1 VSALKAAADKGD
13 FGELLGALGLPLWLV
28 PAIEVVIAVLEL
40 ALVYFGV
47 KLLPPEWFGFLPAD
61 VRSFLQIGVSPQY
74 SSARLLDQH
83 HFSIWIP
90 VPALKADFKEMHR
103 RRPGLGLAVT
113 LLLVY
118 LAGFLSTPFV
128 NVSSDASSSLARRAA
143 EKRPPP
149 RDMETSLSPEDSY
162 EMPRTPEEEK
172 KMNYWKSDFDDL
184 SAEEKLKSPLV
195 VLGFFLFL
203 TPFIGGFYLLVSGG
217 GLDD

>member
-1 VSALKAAADKGD
+1 MELDRNFPSLDHRRKGITEAPCLASD
-13 FGELLGALGLPLWLV
+13 RVATKTCTLLRDSS
-28 PAIEVVIAVLEL
+28 VL
-40 ALVYFGV
+40 
-47 KLLPPEWFGFLPAD
+47 
-61 VRSFLQIGVSPQY
+61 
-74 SSARLLDQH
+74 LLDQH

-90 VPALKADFKEMHR
+90 VLALKADFKEMHR

-118 LAGFLSTPFV
+118 HAGFLSAPFV
-128 NVSSDASSSLARRAA
+128 NVSSEASSASSSLARRAA

-149 RDMETSLSPEDSY
+149 RDMETSLSPEDTY

-184 SAEEKLKSPLV
+184 PAEEKLRSPLV

-203 TPFIGGFYLLVSGG
+203 TPFIGGFFLLATGG
-217 GLDD
+217 GSDD